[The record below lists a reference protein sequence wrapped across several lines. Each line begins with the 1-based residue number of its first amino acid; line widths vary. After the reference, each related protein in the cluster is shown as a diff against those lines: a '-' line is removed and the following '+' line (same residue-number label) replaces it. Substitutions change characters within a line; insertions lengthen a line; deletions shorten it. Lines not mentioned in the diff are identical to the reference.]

1 MKNYNT
7 FMEDLASPKPAPGG
21 GSASAFV
28 GVISSSLCSMVAS
41 LTRGKKNYEAVQ
53 EEIERLSR
61 KAQDYA
67 NQFETLMEDDEK
79 AFNAMMDAR
88 KLPRDTDDNRRHRE
102 NEINRTMK
110 AAISVPWK
118 TAQLCYKTMELSRR
132 LCQIGNKNAITD
144 AAAAGYL
151 SSAAIESVLLNVKIN
166 LKSIKDEKFVDSEKL
181 KLRLFN
187 ENVRDIISDIRK
199 ITEKELAI

>member
-1 MKNYNT
+1 MKDYNT

-53 EEIERLSR
+53 DEIDRLSQ
-61 KAQDYA
+61 KALNYA
-67 NQFETLMEDDEK
+67 NQFESLMDDDEK

-88 KLPRDTDDNRRHRE
+88 KLPKDSEDNKRHRD

-110 AAISVPWK
+110 VAISVPWK
-118 TAQLCYKTMELSRR
+118 TAQLCYKTMELSKR

-144 AAAAGYL
+144 AVAAGYL
-151 SSAAIESVLLNVKIN
+151 SNAAIESVLLNVMIN
-166 LKSIKDEKFVDSEKL
+166 LKSLKDEKFVESEKL
-181 KLRLFN
+181 KMRLFN
-187 ENVRDIISDIRK
+187 ENVRDLISDIRK
-199 ITEKELAI
+199 ITEKELTI